1 MNKLHSSYDFEICYV
16 LLNFVPEIDAFF
28 QLNHFMKIKKK
39 YNSPVTEV
47 MELKTEG
54 IICASD
60 DILQG
65 IDLDN
70 DVIPDMDF
78 GWELEF

>member
-1 MNKLHSSYDFEICYV
+1 MNKSHSSYDFEICYV

-47 MELKTEG
+47 MELKIEG
-54 IICASD
+54 IICASGEVPD
-60 DILQG
+60 MG
-65 IDLDN
+65 RGW
-70 DVIPDMDF
+70 DMDF
-78 GWELEF
+78 